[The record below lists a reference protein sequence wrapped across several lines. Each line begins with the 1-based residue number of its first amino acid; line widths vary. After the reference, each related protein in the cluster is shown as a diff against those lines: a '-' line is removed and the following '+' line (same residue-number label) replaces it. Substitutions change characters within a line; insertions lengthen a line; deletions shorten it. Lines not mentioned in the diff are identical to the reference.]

1 MLTILKYQPVF
12 CTMEFFVHQVMRARR
27 TDQADQPVLVMIPPQ
42 RLTVASGLECTGFL
56 LVG

>member
-12 CTMEFFVHQVMRARR
+12 CTMKFFVHQVMRARR

-42 RLTVASGLECTGFL
+42 RLTDASGL
-56 LVG
+56 